1 MKGGQG
7 WFSTPRLEFI
17 RVCLWSGV
25 TFLEGRGHHLEV
37 HRIDLSILVL
47 LVLGWI
53 LAIQITKPPFKACLN
68 QQRNRIVHINCE
80 VKGSDLVW
88 T

>member
-1 MKGGQG
+1 M
-7 WFSTPRLEFI
+7 
-17 RVCLWSGV
+17 
-25 TFLEGRGHHLEV
+25 TFEDRDDETFASFALPEIQLGPEPV
-37 HRIDLSILVL
+37 SYCCDLSILVL

-68 QQRNRIVHINCE
+68 QQRNRIIHINCE